1 VTMGAATR
9 SEGVL
14 KLVHPGQYVEIHRRP
29 VVASKII
36 EENPRHFVTRPDV
49 FSYPWIVVRRKSML
63 MPGEVFNIVPCHT
76 LYRLVREGRRPANHR
91 PPPEQSAMMAVD
103 SGVGVFDE
111 RYKPAGAKSCLKKK
125 SRNVSEASLGR
136 RLAFILSD
144 NRMMVVGGGE

>member
-1 VTMGAATR
+1 M
-9 SEGVL
+9 L
-14 KLVHPGQYVEIHRRP
+14 EIHRSP
-29 VVASKII
+29 VVASKIM
-36 EENPRHFVTRPDV
+36 EENPRQFVTLPDV
-49 FSYPWIVVRRKSML
+49 FRYPWIVVWPESML

-76 LYRLVREGRRPANHR
+76 LYRLVREGRRLANHR
-91 PPPEQSAMMAVD
+91 PPPQQSAVMAVD
-103 SGVGVFDE
+103 SGVRAFDE